1 MPVVVLHKGLSNE
14 NIPRLVATI
23 LVLVAVRR
31 NLKSAVDAKVC
42 FTKPL

>member
-31 NLKSAVDAKVC
+31 NLKSAVVKIP
-42 FTKPL
+42 KYI